1 MKNRRLIEWF
11 RNWWNHNSIRD
22 QIFFSMILVTMFIT
36 FVLGNFAYNVSRSTI
51 EKNYKKSHIY
61 NVKNASTIID
71 LHLDT
76 IIEVSRSLLNEKG
89 LQSVLENSNTYDG
102 QQFTEKDQKILKDVV
117 HNLTNQ
123 EGMINSI
130 AIMDLHGHYYL
141 LNNINLGT
149 YDFYEHYKVEDFLK
163 EDWSKETREALGR
176 EVFFGSGVLGGES
189 RDVICFTKYLI
200 NPSTR
205 EPMGYMVVNISK
217 RILEKSFIAYD
228 EGYETNH
235 FMVVDDKRNNMLVY
249 FSGEEE
255 VKPDI
260 MEAYPEGNDQDTF
273 LFSSTSNNTTGWSLI
288 NVIEKNEL
296 SRESKMIRT
305 IMFVG
310 EFGIIILCFGL
321 ARAISGK
328 ITSPLNLLEQTI
340 QMVGEGKRHITE
352 EFDDSEVG
360 VIGRKFKEMV
370 NNNLELSDRLLSSQ
384 LNERE
389 AELLLLQS
397 QINPHFLYNTLDSLY
412 CMAMIHEDD
421 QIAEMVL
428 ALSNTFKLSLN
439 NGEKFI
445 TVEDSV
451 QRIKEYMKIQ
461 NMRFLNRFEL
471 KLDISEEIWH
481 EKIINFILQ
490 PFIENAMYHG
500 LEPKVGKGS
509 IQMSGWKEENKIIF
523 TIEDDGVGISDLT
536 VLEKGYGIQ
545 NVKERIHLIYGDTYG
560 VSVESHVGIG
570 TKITIIIPSEQRGE
584 MDVSISS
591 Y

>member
-1 MKNRRLIEWF
+1 
-11 RNWWNHNSIRD
+11 
-22 QIFFSMILVTMFIT
+22 
-36 FVLGNFAYNVSRSTI
+36 
-51 EKNYKKSHIY
+51 
-61 NVKNASTIID
+61 
-71 LHLDT
+71 
-76 IIEVSRSLLNEKG
+76 
-89 LQSVLENSNTYDG
+89 
-102 QQFTEKDQKILKDVV
+102 
-117 HNLTNQ
+117 
-123 EGMINSI
+123 
-130 AIMDLHGHYYL
+130 
-141 LNNINLGT
+141 
-149 YDFYEHYKVEDFLK
+149 
-163 EDWSKETREALGR
+163 
-176 EVFFGSGVLGGES
+176 
-189 RDVICFTKYLI
+189 
-200 NPSTR
+200 
-205 EPMGYMVVNISK
+205 
-217 RILEKSFIAYD
+217 
-228 EGYETNH
+228 
-235 FMVVDDKRNNMLVY
+235 
-249 FSGEEE
+249 
-255 VKPDI
+255 
-260 MEAYPEGNDQDTF
+260 
-273 LFSSTSNNTTGWSLI
+273 
-288 NVIEKNEL
+288 
-296 SRESKMIRT
+296 
-305 IMFVG
+305 FVG

-328 ITSPLNLLEQTI
+328 ITSPLSLLEQTI

-471 KLDISEEIWH
+471 KLDISEEIRH

-536 VLEKGYGIQ
+536 VLEQGYGIQ